1 MWAARAGV
9 RACPC
14 RPPTEQYL
22 PEEPEPFL
30 AAYLHS
36 EPQPNEHNCSASKR
50 ISLEAL
56 AGGDHRPYTFFIAPG
71 CTAGLLAGGRP
82 LVGRAGRGL
91 TMTRPAPGPGTWARA
106 TT

>member
-9 RACPC
+9 QACPC

-22 PEEPEPFL
+22 QEEPEPFL

-36 EPQPNEHNCSASKR
+36 EPRPNEHNCSASKR

-56 AGGDHRPYTFFIAPG
+56 AGRDHRPYTFFIAPG
-71 CTAGLLAGGRP
+71 CTAGLVGGRAP
-82 LVGRAGRGL
+82 PGGVGRAGRGL
-91 TMTRPAPGPGTWARA
+91 TVTRPPQGPETWA
-106 TT
+106 

>member
-1 MWAARAGV
+1 MGSQGVWAARAGV

-14 RPPTEQYL
+14 RLPTEQYL
-22 PEEPEPFL
+22 PDEPEPFL

-36 EPQPNEHNCSASKR
+36 EPRPNEYNCSASKK

-71 CTAGLLAGGRP
+71 CGAQRPRRVGSPWWERRGGAGWGGAWP
-82 LVGRAGRGL
+82 
-91 TMTRPAPGPGTWARA
+91 
-106 TT
+106 